1 MTNVDSANPFESPK
15 QLTVLSAPSI
25 GDPIGYECTPTID
38 DLNAALRST
47 PSIVLGG
54 IFVLILGLV
63 FFAVLANLIAGQI
76 EGIQYWF
83 SLMVVLSFIWF
94 SARSLISRIYAGKV
108 YLAFNPHALTRL
120 SGELSNDG
128 LLLKSKNRVSW
139 QSHAGLEF
147 FQNKNRQLI
156 LSYDSQGAVLK
167 ILPVRGFQAPG
178 VASRF
183 LEHQPQN
190 NSVAL
195 DMLQPVTVPCMI
207 GQQPADAI
215 EFSGFLTAGDLK
227 TSPLETIR
235 KRNIKRLAIWML
247 VLMLVP
253 MLPLLVVPALE
264 WQTIVIACAATLL
277 VIFLTVYSTIRSN
290 GVPPD
295 PEQPLI
301 AIQGWLTEHE
311 IGLLHNIGQSRSGW
325 HDFRQVGINH
335 ACIWLLAHGRR
346 NNFVLLP
353 RRFFADDFQWQAA
366 VGIARGQ
373 IQQSDH
379 HGEPF
384 G

>member
-15 QLTVLSAPSI
+15 QLTVPSAPSI

-38 DLNAALRST
+38 DLNAALRSR

-63 FFAVLANLIAGQI
+63 FFTVLANLIAGQI

-94 SARSLISRIYAGKV
+94 SARRLISRIYAGKV

-128 LLLKSKNRVSW
+128 LLLKSQNRVSW

-156 LSYDSQGAVLK
+156 LSYDSQGAVFK

-178 VASRF
+178 VVCRF
-183 LEHQPQN
+183 LEHQAQN
-190 NSVAL
+190 NSTVR
-195 DMLQPVTVPCMI
+195 DMCQPLTRPCMI
-207 GQQPADAI
+207 GQPPADAI
-215 EFSGFLTAGDLK
+215 EFSGFLKAGDLK

-235 KRNIKRLAIWML
+235 KHNVKRLAIWML
-247 VLMLVP
+247 VLTLIP
-253 MLPLLVVPALE
+253 MPLMAVLAFE
-264 WQTIVIACAATLL
+264 WQTIFIACAAILL
-277 VIFLTVYSTIRSN
+277 VIFLTVYTTIRSN
-290 GVPPD
+290 GAFPD
-295 PEQPLI
+295 PEQHLI
-301 AIQGWLTEHE
+301 AIQGWITEGE

-325 HDFRQVGINH
+325 HDFRQVGLNH
-335 ACIWLLAHGRR
+335 ACIWLLAHGGR
-346 NNFVLLP
+346 NNFILLP

-379 HGEPF
+379 HGKPF